1 MKRNIIIFDDTE
13 VRRHLLPLS
22 YTRPV
27 AHLRVGIT
35 TIDEKW
41 RSMLG
46 EATYSYLTVPYL
58 KGKYPLKAEVPIE
71 VTP

>member
-27 AHLRVGIT
+27 ALLRVGIT
-35 TIDEKW
+35 TIDEKAAID
-41 RSMLG
+41 
-46 EATYSYLTVPYL
+46 E
-58 KGKYPLKAEVPIE
+58 
-71 VTP
+71 